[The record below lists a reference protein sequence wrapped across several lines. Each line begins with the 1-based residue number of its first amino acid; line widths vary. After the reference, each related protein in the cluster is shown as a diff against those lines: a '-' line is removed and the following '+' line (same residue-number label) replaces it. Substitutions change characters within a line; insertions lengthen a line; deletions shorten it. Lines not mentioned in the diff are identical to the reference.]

1 LIQDHGRRRFGVSWR
16 AAVLPLA
23 QGSVACTGKVK
34 ERRGRG
40 KLVIAVVGDDGS
52 SSDE

>member
-1 LIQDHGRRRFGVSWR
+1 
-16 AAVLPLA
+16 
-23 QGSVACTGKVK
+23 VK